1 MAHGQEQ
8 EQKEDKDGERGALGD
23 GEPIRVAAGP
33 HGGCYSSGVK
43 AVLGWLVRNGCRLE
57 RLDNHW
63 ETGVGASGVAEHIAT
78 QPLHW
83 NAIHALLNVPNA
95 TAGLPPHAPQVW
107 MRLHMHTGGYRAR
120 SSASSAPTSREA
132 SGARQNPCHT
142 HPVLHLFHE

>member
-1 MAHGQEQ
+1 MAKRLMANGQEQ
-8 EQKEDKDGERGALGD
+8 KDKDGERGALGD
-23 GEPIRVAAGP
+23 LEPIRVAASQ
-33 HGGCYSSGVK
+33 GGCYSSGVK

-120 SSASSAPTSREA
+120 P
-132 SGARQNPCHT
+132 
-142 HPVLHLFHE
+142 